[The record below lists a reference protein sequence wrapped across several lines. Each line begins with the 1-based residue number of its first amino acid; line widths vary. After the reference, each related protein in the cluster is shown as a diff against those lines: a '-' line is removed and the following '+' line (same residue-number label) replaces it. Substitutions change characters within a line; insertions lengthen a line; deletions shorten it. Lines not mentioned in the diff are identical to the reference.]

1 MKSTKENAKTAD
13 ERRKQAKRKI
23 AILLAKLERLSEEL
37 GKCSQDMAA
46 VEAVVREE
54 KDDDYADVDM
64 HPGSLDLPQALTRG
78 KR

>member
-1 MKSTKENAKTAD
+1 MKSTKTSTKTTA
-13 ERRKQAKRKI
+13 ERQKQAKRKI
-23 AILLAKLERLSEEL
+23 AILIAKLERLSEEL

-64 HPGSLDLPQALTRG
+64 HPGSLDLPQSLTRG